1 MTHPSKALQ
10 RLLAA
15 LLVAAVA
22 GCAQAPA
29 KKPAPEK
36 PVPKKTEEA
45 PPPPKPAKKPEKP
58 EKAEKPEEPAAPV
71 PRVEPEPAPP
81 PKPHPE
87 AARKAAQELKWGK
100 NNYEDGDY
108 DSAAKNFQNAL
119 NTGLASKDEQ
129 AAAHKYLAFIYCASE
144 RKPPCQSEFRKALQ
158 ANPRLELSAA
168 EAGHPVWG
176 PVFREVKAE
185 MARKPTTPVK

>member
-1 MTHPSKALQ
+1 MTQPCKTLQ
-10 RLLAA
+10 GLLAA
-15 LLVAAVA
+15 LLIAAVA

-45 PPPPKPAKKPEKP
+45 PPPPKPAKKPEK
-58 EKAEKPEEPAAPV
+58 AEKPEEPAAPA
-71 PRVEPEPAPP
+71 PKAEPEPAPP

-119 NTGLASKDEQ
+119 DIGLATKDEQ
-129 AAAHKYLAFIYCASE
+129 AAAHKYLAFIHCATE
-144 RKPPCQSEFRKALQ
+144 KKIQCQSEFRKALQ
-158 ANPRLELSAA
+158 ANPRLELSTA
-168 EAGHPVWG
+168 EVGHPVWG
-176 PVFREVKAE
+176 PVFREIKAE
-185 MARKPTTPVK
+185 MAKKPMPPAK